1 VRYDQAAPWRG
12 LIRPVSFP
20 LGFVRLES
28 DLAATAEE
36 LIESIRELGRIFFRP
51 VLARMSR

>member
-1 VRYDQAAPWRG
+1 VPYDQAAPWRG

-28 DLAATAEE
+28 DLAAAAEE